1 MSRATSAGVY
11 GPSWIDPARTPMVAA
26 RRAYGLRTAS
36 HPDGWAPAYVSRPRR
51 KRREV
56 VDPSTGLLA
65 PLAPVDDDAPVRRYV
80 RSDHAPTGPDYA
92 AERRLIQPIVMAD
105 F

>member
-11 GPSWIDPARTPMVAA
+11 GPSWIDPGRVAAKRSRAYALRTPGNA
-26 RRAYGLRTAS
+26 G
-36 HPDGWAPAYVSRPRR
+36 GWAPAYGSRPRR

-56 VDPSTGLLA
+56 VDPTTGLLA
-65 PLAPVDDDAPVRRYV
+65 PIAPVDDDAPVRRYV
-80 RSDHAPTGPDYA
+80 RTDYA
-92 AERRLIQPIVMAD
+92 AERHAAGVIKMAD

>member
-1 MSRATSAGVY
+1 MSRATSAEVY
-11 GPSWIDPARTPMVAA
+11 GPSWIDPARTPRTTA

-56 VDPSTGLLA
+56 VDPTTGLLA
-65 PLAPVDDDAPVRRYV
+65 PIAPVDDDAPVRRYV
-80 RSDHAPTGPDYA
+80 RTDYA
-92 AERRLIQPIVMAD
+92 AERHAAGVIVMAD

>member
-11 GPSWIDPARTPMVAA
+11 GPSWIDPGRVAAKRSRAYALRTPGNA
-26 RRAYGLRTAS
+26 G
-36 HPDGWAPAYVSRPRR
+36 GWAPAYGSRPRR

-56 VDPSTGLLA
+56 VDPTTGLLA
-65 PLAPVDDDAPVRRYV
+65 PIAPVDDDAPLRRYV
-80 RSDHAPTGPDYA
+80 GPDYA
-92 AERRLIQPIVMAD
+92 AERKLIKPIVMAD

>member
-1 MSRATSAGVY
+1 MARATSAGVY
-11 GPSWIDPARTPMVAA
+11 GPSWINPARTPMVAA

-36 HPDGWAPAYVSRPRR
+36 HPDGWAPAYGSRPRR

-56 VDPSTGLLA
+56 VDPTTGLLA
-65 PLAPVDDDAPVRRYV
+65 PLAPVDDDAPLRRYV
-80 RSDHAPTGPDYA
+80 GPDYA
-92 AERRLIQPIVMAD
+92 AERKLIKPIVMAD

>member
-11 GPSWIDPARTPMVAA
+11 GPSWINLARQPMVTA

-36 HPDGWAPAYVSRPRR
+36 HPDGWAPAYGSRPRR

-65 PLAPVDDDAPVRRYV
+65 PIAPADDDAPIRRYV
-80 RSDHAPTGPDYA
+80 GPDYA
-92 AERRLIQPIVMAD
+92 AERRLVEPIKLGEWN
-105 F
+105 

>member
-11 GPSWIDPARTPMVAA
+11 GPSWISPARTPMVTA

-36 HPDGWAPAYVSRPRR
+36 HPDGWAPAYGSRPRR

-56 VDPSTGLLA
+56 VDPTTGLLA
-65 PLAPVDDDAPVRRYV
+65 PIAPVDDDAPVRRYV
-80 RSDHAPTGPDYA
+80 RTDYA
-92 AERRLIQPIVMAD
+92 TERRAAGVIVMAD